1 MIHEAKEMKM
11 FWIVAIAFIL
21 ILVTGSYL
29 TERGRNM
36 GKHTTTVVLDEDV
49 YKYIQ
54 KEKQTEGS
62 AISFQV
68 NRAVRAWAK
77 NNK

>member
-1 MIHEAKEMKM
+1 MIREKHEMKM
-11 FWIVAIAFIL
+11 FWAISIALIL
-21 ILVTGSYL
+21 ILATGSFI

-36 GKHTTTVVLDEDV
+36 EKHATTVVLDEDV

-54 KEKQTEGS
+54 KEKHTEGS